1 MKKLNE
7 NLAEVD
13 KGLEEAQK
21 NLSNMNEFIENLAI
35 IERIKRTMYLLFYRI
50 SDDYKNI
57 ETKKE
62 SLKSDSFSLV
72 AEARLELTTFGL

>member
-21 NLSNMNEFIENLAI
+21 NLSNMNEFVENLAI
-35 IERIKRTMYLLFYRI
+35 IERIKRTMYLLFAEYQMI
-50 SDDYKNI
+50 
-57 ETKKE
+57 TKI
-62 SLKSDSFSLV
+62 
-72 AEARLELTTFGL
+72 